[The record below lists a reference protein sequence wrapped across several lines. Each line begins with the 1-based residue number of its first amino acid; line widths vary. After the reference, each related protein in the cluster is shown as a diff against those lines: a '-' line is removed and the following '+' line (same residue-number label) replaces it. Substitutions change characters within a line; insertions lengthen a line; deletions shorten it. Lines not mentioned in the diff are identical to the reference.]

1 MICWAA
7 GQTATPIRS
16 NIVLGAG
23 EAVLNAAWSGPI
35 AWQIHNK
42 GLFDE
47 YKDVRIEIN
56 PTTDDL
62 ITTK

>member
-1 MICWAA
+1 VEVLRFKVAEA
-7 GQTATPIRS
+7 GK
-16 NIVLGAG
+16 V
-23 EAVLNAAWSGPI
+23 GPI
-35 AWQIHNK
+35 AWQMHNQ

-62 ITTK
+62 LTTR

>member
-1 MICWAA
+1 M
-7 GQTATPIRS
+7 
-16 NIVLGAG
+16 
-23 EAVLNAAWSGPI
+23 
-35 AWQIHNK
+35 HNK

-56 PTTDDL
+56 PTADEL